1 MARLPEGRVIDGV
14 WAIWVYIVRSFPRLT
29 VRGGDMKSEFRNAC
43 RTVAFFVLVLLSSAA
58 SAVSFTI
65 DSHSFAPGSGY
76 GIDGLDTGGASE
88 TSSVLDVQFSALPG
102 SNSFDLNAV
111 GSSGTGVF
119 GNVTAGGEET
129 YITSAEAD
137 NTGGRLNV
145 TANFTFSLPYSGIT
159 TVSAIGT
166 AVFGTTIDTE
176 ADYTL
181 TWAPLE
187 VSFGDGGL
195 FRIEMNKIQLGTYP
209 PIILTQEQDVTFTL
223 LAMPTAPVPEPEIY
237 AMLGVGLGLM
247 GWVGRRRRRQ
257 DATA

>member
-1 MARLPEGRVIDGV
+1 
-14 WAIWVYIVRSFPRLT
+14 
-29 VRGGDMKSEFRNAC
+29 MKFEFRDAC
-43 RTVAFFVLVLLSSAA
+43 RTLAFFVLVLLSSAA

-65 DSHSFAPGSGY
+65 DSHSFTPGSGY

-88 TSSVLDVQFSALPG
+88 TSALLGIEFSALSG
-102 SNSFDLNAV
+102 SNSFNLNTV

-119 GNVTAGGEET
+119 GNVTAYGFET

-137 NTGGRLNV
+137 TTGGRLNV

-159 TVSAIGT
+159 SVSAIGT
-166 AVFGTTIDTE
+166 AYVGLTADSE
-176 ADYTL
+176 VDYTL
-181 TWAPLE
+181 TWAPLD

-195 FRIEMNKIQLGTYP
+195 FRIEMNTINLGTS
-209 PIILTQEQDVTFTL
+209 LATVTQEQDATFTL
-223 LAMPTAPVPEPEIY
+223 LAAPVPEPEIY